1 MKLPR
6 FSGPLAAITAGL
18 GLLCAGGREA
28 GSATITKIE
37 VVQVEL
43 GYAVARP
50 GVKVRLTLA
59 NHEAVEYRTEDAT
72 ETEALLR
79 MSDLFLSGRA
89 RMFAEVEGSAVRGM
103 GVSGPWVTAARQ

>member
-1 MKLPR
+1 MKLWR
-6 FSGPLAAITAGL
+6 LSVPLAAVTG
-18 GLLCAGGREA
+18 GLLLAASGREA
-28 GSATITKIE
+28 ASSTVTKIE

-59 NHEAVEYRTEDAT
+59 SHEAVEYRTEDAA
-72 ETEALLR
+72 EAEALLR

-89 RMFAEVEGSAVRGM
+89 RMFAEVEGNAVRGVA
-103 GVSGPWVTAARQ
+103 VSGPWARAARQ